1 MLDIGASLADLEGLA
16 AAEDGNKAGGN
27 ESLSLLVLVLVGL
40 VEVVATLGVTD
51 DAVGAA
57 SGLEHVARGLTGEGT
72 LGLPVHVLCTEGN
85 GGSLNTVM
93 NRGDVDGRR
102 ADEHL
107 NAGRNLGQSLSQL
120 VGELGGLGDVVVHL
134 PVTSDKKGAI
144 RHREA
149 PPLRQGLTLDE
160 LHGSAT
166 TGGDPAHLV
175 GKVELVDSCD
185 RVATAD
191 DRGAVGSATASA
203 IAWVP

>member
-57 SGLEHVARGLTGEGT
+57 GRLEHRDGGLAGVGA
-72 LGLPVHVLCTEGN
+72 GSLPVAVLGAQ
-85 GGSLNTVM
+85 
-93 NRGDVDGRR
+93 GDGRTLELVSDAAQVDGGR
-102 ADEHL
+102 AHEDL
-107 NAGRNLGQSLSQL
+107 DTGGDLGQGLD
-120 VGELGGLGDVVVHL
+120 ELGGEGLGGLAVVVHL

-149 PPLRQGLTLDE
+149 PPLRAGPYPRRAPWKR
-160 LHGSAT
+160 HHRWRSSS
-166 TGGDPAHLV
+166 
-175 GKVELVDSCD
+175 SC
-185 RVATAD
+185 RP
-191 DRGAVGSATASA
+191 G
-203 IAWVP
+203 

>member
-85 GGSLNTVM
+85 G
-93 NRGDVDGRR
+93 
-102 ADEHL
+102 A
-107 NAGRNLGQSLSQL
+107 A
-120 VGELGGLGDVVVHL
+120 
-134 PVTSDKKGAI
+134 
-144 RHREA
+144 
-149 PPLRQGLTLDE
+149 
-160 LHGSAT
+160 
-166 TGGDPAHLV
+166 
-175 GKVELVDSCD
+175 
-185 RVATAD
+185 
-191 DRGAVGSATASA
+191 
-203 IAWVP
+203 

>member
-1 MLDIGASLADLEGLA
+1 MLNIGASLADLKGLA
-16 AAEDGNKAGGN
+16 AAEDGNKTGGN

-107 NAGRNLGQSLSQL
+107 DAGRNLGQSLSQL

-149 PPLRQGLTLDE
+149 PPLRAGPYPRRAPWKR
-160 LHGSAT
+160 HHRWRSSS
-166 TGGDPAHLV
+166 
-175 GKVELVDSCD
+175 SC
-185 RVATAD
+185 RP
-191 DRGAVGSATASA
+191 G
-203 IAWVP
+203 